1 MNLTR
6 TKSRRRSHC
15 QEHDWSS
22 TMVIAGLRRDVCSR
36 CDAIS
41 IEAVSHQ
48 LFLPESL
55 RRVTQKAG

>member
-1 MNLTR
+1 
-6 TKSRRRSHC
+6 
-15 QEHDWSS
+15 
-22 TMVIAGLRRDVCSR
+22 MVIAGLRRDVCGR

-55 RRVTQKAG
+55 RRVTQKTG